1 MYKKTNEYLF
11 MRVKT
16 TVLAFSDMKI
26 DIKSGFPQTNIG
38 VITKVTSLTYLLLK
52 LGLLFF

>member
-1 MYKKTNEYLF
+1 

-26 DIKSGFPQTNIG
+26 DIKSGFPRTNIG
-38 VITKVTSLTYLLLK
+38 VIMKVTSLTYHLLK